1 MRDLRLRGPALA
13 GFLQNAC
20 GRWHAGSIMEV
31 EFPRIDRIRIGYAAR
46 EDRLVLIAELPG
58 HVRRAFLTRR
68 LVRNWMQR
76 MSEQLSATHPAA
88 ARTAD
93 PGEVLQMEHLAAVA
107 GARGEAGKPRTDES
121 APVIAIST
129 STHLPVTDFLITRIG
144 LECRGP
150 FHLVGLHGV
159 RRESAQPGDDSA
171 EPVAGLRLARAN
183 AHQLLRLLRD
193 QAKSADW
200 DLDVPAE
207 WMAPMTLRGVGN

>member
-1 MRDLRLRGPALA
+1 
-13 GFLQNAC
+13 
-20 GRWHAGSIMEV
+20 MEV
-31 EFPRIDRIRIGYAAR
+31 EFPRIDRIRMGYVAR
-46 EDRLVLIAELPG
+46 EDRLVLFAELG
-58 HVRRAFLTRR
+58 EHVRRAFLTRR
-68 LVRNWMQR
+68 LVRNWMQQ

-107 GARGEAGKPRTDES
+107 GARGETGEPRTEEPN
-121 APVIAIST
+121 PVVAIST
-129 STHLPVTDFLITRIG
+129 STHLPVRDFLITGIR

-159 RRESAQPGDDSA
+159 RRDSSQPGDGSP

-193 QAKSADW
+193 QAKRANW
-200 DLDVPAE
+200 DLEAPVE

>member
-1 MRDLRLRGPALA
+1 
-13 GFLQNAC
+13 
-20 GRWHAGSIMEV
+20 MEV

-58 HVRRAFLTRR
+58 HVRRGFLTRR
-68 LVRNWMQR
+68 LVRTWMQR

-107 GARGEAGKPRTDES
+107 GTVGDAGKPRTDES

-129 STHLPVTDFLITRIG
+129 SSHLPVTDFLITGIR

-150 FHLVGLHGV
+150 FLLVGLHGV
-159 RRESAQPGDDSA
+159 RRDSGRSDGDSP

-193 QAKSADW
+193 QTRGADW
-200 DLDVPAE
+200 DLDVPVE
-207 WMAPMTLRGVGN
+207 WMAPMTLRGIRN